1 VIALLLAVAAIA
13 ANPTETI
20 KLKPVG
26 GAGVSGTATMGA
38 RGSGTHAVLALR
50 GLAANGSVRALLHA
64 GTCRRPSASFASI
77 GSASANAGGVAR
89 WSSTIR
95 FRMEPVSWTTV
106 ADGAHVVAI
115 VSGAKVV
122 ACGVIPGMS

>member
-1 VIALLLAVAAIA
+1 VIALVLVAAAIA

-20 KLKPVG
+20 KLEPVG
-26 GAGVSGTATMGA
+26 GAAVRGTATLGA
-38 RGSGTHAVLALR
+38 RGSGTHAVLAIR
-50 GLAANGSVRALLHA
+50 GLAANGTVRALLHA

-89 WSSTIR
+89 WGSAIR
-95 FRMEPVSWTTV
+95 FRTDPVSWTSV

-122 ACGVIPGMS
+122 ACGVIPGMN